1 MKVTILNKIMERST
15 FVKSFKPRGCLR
27 CITYLKGKKKG
38 ILNICYK
45 YCFCTMMAA
54 WAKLWDHE
62 TVTMLLSFNA
72 NRNKPKKQTTI
83 NLSNTREGRLFA
95 SRQKWL
101 TVKLKNKRFWRSNF
115 FFIWRGTSQRQAH
128 FVYLPLSCK
137 PRTV

>member
-1 MKVTILNKIMERST
+1 MKVTILDKIMERST
-15 FVKSFKPRGCLR
+15 CQVLQTTWMPEMHYIFKR
-27 CITYLKGKKKG
+27 KKNG
-38 ILNICYK
+38 IWNICYK

-95 SRQKWL
+95 ARQKWL